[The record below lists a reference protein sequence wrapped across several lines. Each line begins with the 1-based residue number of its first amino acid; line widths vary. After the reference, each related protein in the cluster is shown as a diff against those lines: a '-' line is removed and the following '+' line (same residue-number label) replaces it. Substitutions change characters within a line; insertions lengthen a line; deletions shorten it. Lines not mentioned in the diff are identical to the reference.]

1 VRHVYRSEFLPSI
14 NTSRKLIK
22 ENNEGLAPSHSNPF
36 KIEKKLER
44 VLILG
49 ERDRELDKLESNM
62 FKLKQKQASGEV
74 FITNLARKPLSNRV
88 DRSGIVNDVK

>member
-1 VRHVYRSEFLPSI
+1 MRHVYRSEFLPSI
-14 NTSRKLIK
+14 NTSRKLI
-22 ENNEGLAPSHSNPF
+22 NETEVLAPSHSNPF

-49 ERDRELDKLESNM
+49 ERDRELDKLESNL

-74 FITNLARKPLSNRV
+74 FITNLARKQLSNRV